1 MSHESKFFHRL
12 QSTGQDYSVPMQ
24 TPTPRQQFL
33 DSFKRETATTLKL
46 MREYPEDKLDLQPT
60 PKSRSARDLM
70 WLFAMEQGLAE
81 KALTSGFDWST
92 PPGKPPS
99 APESYD
105 ELVKAVEG
113 SFTRTVALVE
123 QMPDSQTGDTV
134 KFFTGPKTLGDIPKL
149 DFLWFLLC
157 DQIHHRGQ
165 FSVYLRMAGGKV
177 PSIYGPSGDEPW
189 F

>member
-1 MSHESKFFHRL
+1 
-12 QSTGQDYSVPMQ
+12 
-24 TPTPRQQFL
+24 
-33 DSFKRETATTLKL
+33 
-46 MREYPEDKLDLQPT
+46 
-60 PKSRSARDLM
+60 
-70 WLFAMEQGLAE
+70 MEQGLAE

>member
-1 MSHESKFFHRL
+1 EDDGWARPNGLCRAPTRPRRPQAVERSMQQHTVACIRSRRSVARVPELLHRL
-12 QSTGQDYSVPMQ
+12 DSTGQDYSVPMQ

-46 MREYPEDKLDLQPT
+46 MREYPPNKLDLKPT
-60 PKSRSARDLM
+60 PKSNSARDLV

-92 PPGKPPS
+92 PPGTPPS

-113 SFTRTVALVE
+113 SFKRTVALVE
-123 QMPDSQTGDTV
+123 QMPDSQ
-134 KFFTGPKTLGDIPKL
+134 
-149 DFLWFLLC
+149 
-157 DQIHHRGQ
+157 
-165 FSVYLRMAGGKV
+165 
-177 PSIYGPSGDEPW
+177 
-189 F
+189 